1 MTGAVRLPR
10 KPYVVPTST
19 ARYDLALGLIP
30 LAFVLAMTLGTV
42 LGLSVQA
49 TLVSA
54 ALVGVVVLV
63 DALYLNPPVERGFG

>member
-1 MTGAVRLPR
+1 MTNAVRRPR
-10 KPYVVPTST
+10 KPFAVPTST
-19 ARYDLALGLIP
+19 TRYDLALGLIP

-63 DALYLNPPVERGFG
+63 DALYLNPPVERGSG